1 DPTDAS
7 DYLHVTS
14 VVRAAGG
21 NVMTW
26 ASVSGKAY
34 AIEYSLTLEGDA
46 WQVISTAPVAAAG
59 LSTAFTDSDT
69 ERTSA
74 GLGFYRARVSN

>member
-1 DPTDAS
+1 
-7 DYLHVTS
+7 
-14 VVRAAGG
+14 
-21 NVMTW
+21 
-26 ASVSGKAY
+26 
-34 AIEYSLTLEGDA
+34 GDA